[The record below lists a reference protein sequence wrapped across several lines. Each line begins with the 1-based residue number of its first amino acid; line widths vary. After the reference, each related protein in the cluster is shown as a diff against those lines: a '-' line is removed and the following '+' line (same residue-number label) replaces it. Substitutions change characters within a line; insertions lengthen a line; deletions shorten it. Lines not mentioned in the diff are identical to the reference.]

1 MTMPVGVRFSPSSA
15 SPLFL
20 LAMDHRHS
28 FAETILGVPKERDS
42 SELKKLRDA
51 KWVIYEGARRA
62 LAEGISHGR
71 PGVLV
76 DEHLGSEVARR
87 AKQDGFVLVMP
98 IEKSGT
104 QLFELEYGEK
114 FAAHVEKFDPDFFK
128 LLVRYNPADD
138 ESTRATQIERLSR
151 ISEWAH
157 KVDRQWLVELL
168 VPPTSQQLAQYED
181 QYHFDERARP
191 ALTAETLTAMREG
204 GVHPTVW
211 KLEGYETTGGA
222 EEVLRTVAAD
232 RKHPAE
238 CIVLGRNAPMPRV
251 KHWIE
256 TAAPLSG
263 FAGFA
268 VGRSIWQ
275 EPLEG
280 LLGGQIKRKEAL
292 ESIAARYRTLID
304 DYSAHQHPSSP
315 HSPEAIPSKNPRLT
329 PDREKKIRQAL
340 SGADTPDTTV
350 PAWMADTL
358 LAEIDALRAEVA
370 TPASGH

>member
-1 MTMPVGVRFSPSSA
+1 MPAEVRFSPSAA

-28 FAETILGVPKERDS
+28 FAETILGIPKERDN

-51 KWVIYEGARRA
+51 KLVIYEGARRV
-62 LAEGISHGR
+62 LAQGIAQGR
-71 PGVLV
+71 LGVLV

-87 AKQDGFVLVMP
+87 AKQDGFVLAMP

-114 FAAHVEKFDPDFFK
+114 FAAHVEKFDPNFVK
-128 LLVRYNPADD
+128 VLVRYNPADD

-157 KVDRQWLVELL
+157 EVDRQWLVELL
-168 VPPTSQQLAQYED
+168 VPPTRQQLAQYED

-191 ALTAETLTAMREG
+191 PLTAETLTAMREG

-222 EEVLRTVAAD
+222 EEVLRTVAVD
-232 RKHPAE
+232 GEYPAE

-251 KHWIE
+251 EHWIE

-275 EPLEG
+275 EPLQG
-280 LLGGQIKRKEAL
+280 LLSGQIKRQEVV

-304 DYSAHQHPSSP
+304 DYSTHQYRSAQTSG
-315 HSPEAIPSKNPRLT
+315 AVTLQNPRLM
-329 PDREKKIRQAL
+329 PDHEQEIRAAL
-340 SGADTPDTTV
+340 RGTDKDGATV

-358 LAEIDALRAEVA
+358 LAEVDALRAEVG
-370 TPASGH
+370 TRVSGQ

>member
-1 MTMPVGVRFSPSSA
+1 MRFSPSAA

-20 LAMDHRHS
+20 LAMDHRNS
-28 FAETILGVPKERDS
+28 IAEIILGVPKERDN

-51 KWVIYEGARRA
+51 KLVIYEGARRV
-62 LAEGISHGR
+62 LAEGISQGR

-87 AKQDGFVLVMP
+87 AKQDGFVLAMP

-114 FAAHVEKFDPDFFK
+114 FATHVKKFDPDFSK
-128 LLVRYNPADD
+128 VLVRYNPVDD
-138 ESTRATQIERLSR
+138 ESTRATQIERLAR

-157 KVDRQWLVELL
+157 EVDQQWLFELL
-168 VPPTSQQLAQYED
+168 IPPTSQQLAQYED

-191 ALTAETLTAMREG
+191 TLTAETLTAMREG

-211 KLEGYETTGGA
+211 KLEGHETTEGA

-232 RKHPAE
+232 REHPAE

-251 KHWIE
+251 EHWIE

-275 EPLEG
+275 EPLQG
-280 LLGGQIKRKEAL
+280 LLGGQIKRKEAV

-304 DYSAHQHPSSP
+304 DYSAHQHPLAPQSS
-315 HSPEAIPSKNPRLT
+315 EAFTSQDPRLT
-329 PDREKKIRQAL
+329 PDREQKIRQAL
-340 SGADTPDTTV
+340 SGADMDGATV

-358 LAEIDALRAEVA
+358 LAEVDALRAEVA
-370 TPASGH
+370 TPASGQ